1 MRVCRPKKCIVD
13 YRIIAI
19 RRRRSLIRMLA
30 LGGLLMGQTRGI
42 PNQGTPNSIETLG
55 PASLRRRNRRRRM
68 QLRARRPLGAISM
81 PSLRHPGQG
90 ARLHRNNPLWGRA
103 NILTTPCA
111 LVALNELALGNHESS
126 SVLVMAH
133 YLNRRFHFT
142 LAPREEPPNENPG
155 VQNPDVQDGNGQNLY
170 ADENNNMQ
178 GQNSE
183 VPEAN
188 VPNGQDALQEE
199 HEDAHDQNQYNNE
212 E

>member
-55 PASLRRRNRRRRM
+55 PARGLNLRRRNRIRRM
-68 QLRARRPLGAISM
+68 RLRARRPLGAISM

-103 NILTTPCA
+103 NIITTPCA
-111 LVALNELALGNHESS
+111 LAALNELALGNHESNS
-126 SVLVMAH
+126 LLVMAH

-142 LAPREEPPNENPG
+142 LAPSEEPPNENHG
-155 VQNPDVQDGNGQNLY
+155 VPNPTLSGQNP
-170 ADENNNMQ
+170 DENNNMQ